1 MYLHLLKTLHLIKEK
16 IAFWRYDFRMF
27 QVYGLMDGTYVPVK
41 RPTLNSQDVFYFFIF
56 CILVHERVFPMY
68 Q

>member
-1 MYLHLLKTLHLIKEK
+1 ML
-16 IAFWRYDFRMF
+16 